1 MEQPR
6 KTKRILVSF
15 DPFNFR
21 KFLSGMKD
29 WCFSPLPQSFL
40 MEIFFFLPCV
50 WMFPKM
56 R

>member
-40 MEIFFFLPCV
+40 MEIFFFYHAFGC
-50 WMFPKM
+50 FPK
-56 R
+56 